1 MNYKLN
7 TMTYKK
13 NETFSNEKF
22 YQKELFEYKLKQW
35 FKSMDPLELAD
46 CMDVDVVDMN
56 YDSVIRYAMDKYA
69 ERLFE
74 YMEEHKE
81 MVWKITTKNE
91 DDEKLCNIEANVF
104 DYAGIWLDS
113 ETDEVFHGDF
123 VVSEEKELWLL
134 ENGDLVVIQCV
145 AYEGEDRTV
154 EYRKLD
160 HYLEDFE
167 TAGIDIERFLSCLA
181 EIL

>member
-1 MNYKLN
+1 MNYKVAII
-7 TMTYKK
+7 KREEK
-13 NETFSNEKF
+13 EKF
-22 YQKELFEYKLKQW
+22 YQKELFEYKLKHW

-46 CMDVDVVDMN
+46 CMDVDVIDMN
-56 YDSVIRYAMDKYA
+56 YESVIRYAMDKYA

-74 YMEEHKE
+74 YMEENKE
-81 MVWKITTKNE
+81 MLLKVSVKNE
-91 DDEKLCNIEANVF
+91 DDEELSNIKVGVF
-104 DYAGIWLDS
+104 DYAGICLDC
-113 ETDEVFHGDF
+113 EPEEAFDDDIVI
-123 VVSEEKELWLL
+123 SEEKELWLL

-154 EYRKLD
+154 EYRNLD
-160 HYLEDFE
+160 HYLEDFG

>member
-1 MNYKLN
+1 MKYKETMNHVE
-7 TMTYKK
+7 
-13 NETFSNEKF
+13 NETSSNEKF
-22 YQKELFEYKLKQW
+22 YQKELFEYKLKHW

-81 MVWKITTKNE
+81 MVWKITAKNE
-91 DDEKLCNIEANVF
+91 EEEDLCNIKVGVF

-113 ETDEVFHGDF
+113 EIEEVFNGDI

-154 EYRKLD
+154 EYRNLD
-160 HYLEDFE
+160 HYLEDFG

-181 EIL
+181 EIV